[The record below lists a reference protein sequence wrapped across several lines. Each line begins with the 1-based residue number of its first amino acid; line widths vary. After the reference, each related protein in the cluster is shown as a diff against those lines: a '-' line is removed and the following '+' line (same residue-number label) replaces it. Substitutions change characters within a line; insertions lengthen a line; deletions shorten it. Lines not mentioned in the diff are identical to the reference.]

1 MKNKKERLSGII
13 ALIRGENSTTI
24 ENLAARF
31 QVSTATIRRDV
42 KLLENSGQV
51 IQTVG
56 GGVVYNKDYLGPS
69 REDSLSSAIDEKVR
83 IAEFCSTLISSQD
96 TVIIGPGVLPSL
108 AARIFSGLD
117 LSFRIITNSISL
129 AYELQKVPNINLY
142 MIGGEVEDDAA
153 VKTLCPEPLSGV
165 KYADK
170 LFITADGIS
179 TSHGLT
185 YFNATQLPILKEM
198 MRVANEIILIADSS
212 KFEKVCFNF
221 LDSLDAVTRIVT
233 DDKIQKSSMKL
244 ITAMGIELITV

>member
-1 MKNKKERLSGII
+1 
-13 ALIRGENSTTI
+13 
-24 ENLAARF
+24 
-31 QVSTATIRRDV
+31 
-42 KLLENSGQV
+42 
-51 IQTVG
+51 
-56 GGVVYNKDYLGPS
+56 
-69 REDSLSSAIDEKVR
+69 
-83 IAEFCSTLISSQD
+83 
-96 TVIIGPGVLPSL
+96 
-108 AARIFSGLD
+108 
-117 LSFRIITNSISL
+117 
-129 AYELQKVPNINLY
+129 

-221 LDSLDAVTRIVT
+221 LDSLDAVTRIIT

>member
-13 ALIRGENSTTI
+13 SMIRGESSTTI
-24 ENLAARF
+24 ETLASRF
-31 QVSTATIRRDV
+31 GVSTATIRRDV

-69 REDSLSSAIDEKVR
+69 REDSLNSAIDEKLR
-83 IAEFCSTLISSQD
+83 IAEYCSTLITSQD
-96 TVIIGPGVLPSL
+96 TVIIGPGVMTNL

-117 LSFRIITNSISL
+117 LSFRIITNSVSL
-129 AYELQKVPNINLY
+129 AYELQKAPNINLY
-142 MIGGEVEDDAA
+142 MLGGEVEEDSA
-153 VKTLCPEPLSGV
+153 VKTLCSEPLSGV

-185 YFNATQLPILKEM
+185 YFNANQIPIMKEM
-198 MRVANEIILIADSS
+198 MRAADEIILIADSS
-212 KFEKVCFNF
+212 KFEKVCFNY
-221 LDSLDAVTRIVT
+221 LDSLDSVTKIVT
-233 DDKIQKSSMKL
+233 DDKIQKTSMKL
-244 ITAMGIELITV
+244 ISMMDIELIIV